1 MQVSQKPSFTPRRFG
16 KYLLLDRIGRGGMAE
31 VYRSKTYGTA
41 GFVKECAIKK
51 ILSTLIDD
59 EQFVRMFIDEAKLTA
74 FLTHPNIVQVLDLGE
89 IDGHLFI
96 AMEYVPG
103 KDLLDVLARSARRG
117 VRVPIE
123 LTLYVVMEMLKGLDF
138 AHKAVDA
145 KGKPMGIVHRDVSP
159 SNILISYDGQ
169 VKVGDFGIAK
179 SQLQSSKTEV
189 GTQKGKTGYMSPEQV
204 TGSTIDGRSD
214 LFAAAVILFEL
225 LTMTRLFKA
234 KSDLDVMI
242 KIRDADIEADLER
255 AARISPGLSEII
267 RRGLRPDVDERY
279 QTAEQFL
286 DDLRDYAHDRRIKT
300 SAAALSAY
308 VSDLFQDKIEAE
320 RRRRKDDPE
329 DASLV
334 EVPSATER
342 ALFRYRDREGVIH
355 GPMLPDMMVELLLSR
370 SPNQLEAIS
379 FDGGS
384 WRPLGGFAEFADL
397 ARPDPGETPAPSEA
411 LEADAV
417 LASRAVGSDWEE
429 VSLAGVN
436 PRRGRSRTG
445 SRGSGV
451 SPAIG
456 RPSSAA
462 ERRTRALASLDESGS
477 RSSTDA
483 AIRASVGRRTPSV
496 HSVPPPVPSDD
507 YAREGTSGSHARPAA
522 ASDSI
527 DEMPATP
534 AAHIFERSAAGGTKR
549 HNNAVVREATHS
561 AERASPK
568 RSGRE
573 TTGSVTVGPHRSGG
587 VQMRARSESASSP
600 PSDVPSRSTSRAI
613 SPRDE
618 ETPSVSVAP
627 AAAIR
632 RPATRGRSESGGP
645 GLESEVSEVRSAQR
659 QPGEIDL
666 LRRLNEHDLSAG
678 QDEAATCVGPIGD
691 VSLFRVL
698 HRLAQSGARGRLRV
712 SDGDSI
718 VKDLYIADGL
728 LVGAESTADSDSIV
742 ELLRARNAISR
753 EQAEEATTLASQSGA
768 GINNVLLQLRSL
780 APHELFHFLQEL
792 LAEKLF
798 TAVFWLHGEWN
809 WFEGETL
816 EQDAFATTVPLD
828 ELLAR
833 TISERAESRYFRRFY
848 KQRRR
853 DRLVAVLET
862 DALRDLRLSART
874 MRILTHLDTTPTIA
888 DIVRVFADRYN
899 WPEAEVYRNVYAL
912 TEYGVVR
919 FEGER
924 EVPLP
929 G

>member
-1 MQVSQKPSFTPRRFG
+1 MQVSNKASFTPRRFG

-89 IDGHLFI
+89 IEGHLFI

-117 VRVPIE
+117 VRIPIE
-123 LTLYVVMEMLKGLDF
+123 LTLYIVMEMLKGLDF

-145 KGKPMGIVHRDVSP
+145 KGQPMGIVHRDVSP

-179 SQLQSSKTEV
+179 SQMQSSKTEV

-242 KIRDADIEADLER
+242 KIRDADIEGDLER
-255 AARISPGLSEII
+255 AARISPGLSEVI
-267 RRGLRPDVDERY
+267 RRGLRPNVDERY
-279 QTAEQFL
+279 QTAEEFL

-329 DASLV
+329 DASLA
-334 EVPSATER
+334 EAPSATAR

-355 GPMLPDMMVELLLSR
+355 GPMLPDMMIELLQSR

-379 FDGGS
+379 FDGGQ
-384 WRPLGGFAEFADL
+384 WRPLSGFAEFADL
-397 ARPDPGETPAPSEA
+397 DRPDPGETPAPSEA
-411 LEADAV
+411 LEADAMN
-417 LASRAVGSDWEE
+417 ASRAVGSDWEE

-445 SRGSGV
+445 GRGSGV

-456 RPSSAA
+456 RGAA
-462 ERRTRALASLDESGS
+462 VADRQTRALASLDESGS

-483 AIRASVGRRTPSV
+483 AVRSAVGRRTPSV
-496 HSVPPPVPSDD
+496 ERSEPPVTNAD
-507 YAREGTSGSHARPAA
+507 YARQGTSGNHARPAA
-522 ASDSI
+522 ASDSL
-527 DEMPATP
+527 DEAPATP
-534 AAHIFERSAAGGTKR
+534 AAHIFERSVAGGTRR
-549 HNNAVVREATHS
+549 HNNAVVREPTRS
-561 AERASPK
+561 ADQGAAAAP
-568 RSGRE
+568 SGRE

-587 VQMRARSESASSP
+587 VQMRAGSESSSGARGE
-600 PSDVPSRSTSRAI
+600 RSSVSSL

-618 ETPSVSVAP
+618 TTPSATVAP

-632 RPATRGRSESGGP
+632 RPAGRGRSDSGGP
-645 GLESEVSEVRSAQR
+645 GLASEVGGVRSAGR
-659 QPGEIDL
+659 QAGEIDL

-678 QDEAATCVGPIGD
+678 QDLESATCVGPIGD

-712 SDGDSI
+712 SDGDAI

-742 ELLRARNAISR
+742 ELLRARNAITR
-753 EQAEEATTLASQSGA
+753 EQAEEATALASQSGA

-798 TAVFWLHGEWN
+798 TAVFWLRGDWS
-809 WFEGETL
+809 WFEGDTL